1 MAKSNMKKVLTTTI
15 LCLAIVLIVWSQP
28 KKPVAKAIKKPA
40 AAQAK
45 TTAGTKPS
53 LAAGQQL
60 YSKICITCHQKDGG
74 GVPRL
79 NPPLI
84 KTSYVTGDKA
94 RLIKI
99 VLKGLTTPLTIDD
112 EEYTNPMPAQ
122 PQLTDQQIAD
132 VLTYVRNS
140 FGNKA
145 SAVTPAEVKAVRA
158 TAK

>member
-1 MAKSNMKKVLTTTI
+1 MKKLLATTV
-15 LCLAIVLIVWSQP
+15 LCLVVVLIVWSQP
-28 KKPVAKAIKKPA
+28 KKPTVTKKPA
-40 AAQAK
+40 TTQAK
-45 TTAGTKPS
+45 TTGGGKPS

-60 YSKICITCHQKDGG
+60 YSKVCITCHQKDGG

-99 VLKGLTTPLTIDD
+99 VLKGLTTPLTIEDD
-112 EEYTNPMPAQ
+112 EYTNPMPPQ

-145 SAVTPAEVKAVRA
+145 SAVSPAEVKAVRA
-158 TAK
+158 TTK

>member
-1 MAKSNMKKVLTTTI
+1 MAKSNMKKLLTTTI
-15 LCLAIVLIVWSQP
+15 LCLVVVLIVWSQP
-28 KKPVAKAIKKPA
+28 KKPTVTKKPVIA
-40 AAQAK
+40 KAK
-45 TTAGTKPS
+45 TTGSAKPS
-53 LAAGQQL
+53 LAAGQQV
-60 YSKICITCHQKDGG
+60 YSKVCITCHQKDGG

-94 RLIKI
+94 SLIKI
-99 VLKGLTTPLTIDD
+99 VLKGLTTPLTIEDD
-112 EEYTNPMPAQ
+112 DYTNPMPPQ

-145 SAVTPAEVKAVRA
+145 SAITPAEVKAVRA
-158 TAK
+158 TTK